1 MFWGS
6 VVQGWGTSETQASQ
20 QAGDVGASGA
30 HVTAHKASQRAF
42 AHSHSCAQHLLV
54 CLLSGSLEPT
64 QGCNVSVCAH
74 VCCRRQPLKQAS
86 FPSLKPTNHLCHPHL
101 PPLLLQL
108 AHCFTPPSDVPE
120 AYQCAPVSL
129 ALFLTLS
136 VCSVHSLPGCD

>member
-1 MFWGS
+1 MCTALAGVLAQWVAGANAR
-6 VVQGWGTSETQASQ
+6 VQRERLCARVLPQATTQAGIISQ
-20 QAGDVGASGA
+20 
-30 HVTAHKASQRAF
+30 
-42 AHSHSCAQHLLV
+42 
-54 CLLSGSLEPT
+54 LEADEPFVSPT
-64 QGCNVSVCAH
+64 PA
-74 VCCRRQPLKQAS
+74 
-86 FPSLKPTNHLCHPHL
+86 